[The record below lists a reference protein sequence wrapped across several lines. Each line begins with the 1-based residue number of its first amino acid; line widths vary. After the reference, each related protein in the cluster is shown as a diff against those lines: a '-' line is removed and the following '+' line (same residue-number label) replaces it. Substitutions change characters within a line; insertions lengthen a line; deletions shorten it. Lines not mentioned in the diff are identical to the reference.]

1 MEQLGRFV
9 VREELGAGTHS
20 VVYAAR
26 EDDRQCALRVFNEE
40 ALAEGEPHREQFRDA
55 LEGLKRV
62 AHPSIV
68 KVYEAG
74 EEEGRLYVAMELM
87 ECPTLEQKLAEE
99 GALQEEQI
107 VLFVRQAAQALD
119 KARDMGYFHGA
130 LNADNVFVV
139 SNEKIKLS
147 DFAVKALLEQ
157 PDTLGQFSTPSQEDA
172 GEVEEEEWVTAEDLL
187 RARSE
192 GGDEQML
199 EEDLTSLGVLTMR
212 MLGVDVPERGNA
224 DLDDYRTVLMK
235 EAFAGLAAQE
245 EAASRQTQEV
255 IRRLLTPGGFDS
267 PGQVVVELASAMLL
281 RRPFAT
287 AGAGPE
293 LGEQATAETA
303 AVARAAEP
311 EYEEIEMPSLG
322 DLSDLEFM
330 GDPTA
335 AAFTP
340 FFYWESRRGGRFF
353 VIHDSEQL
361 TIGRDPDY
369 ADVALLDPA
378 ISRQHCT
385 LAREGSVIRIEDLG
399 STNGTFVNGERIEA
413 AEVTT
418 GDTVRVGSTRMYL
431 TLTSRG

>member
-9 VREELGAGTHS
+9 VREELGAGTDS
-20 VVYAAR
+20 VVYEASEDER
-26 EDDRQCALRVFNEE
+26 ECALRVFNEGV
-40 ALAEGEPHREQFRDA
+40 LAEDEPHREQFRAA

-62 AHPSIV
+62 THPSIV

-74 EEEGRLYVAMELM
+74 EQEGRLFVAMEM
-87 ECPTLEQKLAEE
+87 MACPTLEQKLADE

-119 KARDMGYFHGA
+119 KARDMGYFHGDLDPA
-130 LNADNVFVV
+130 NVFVV
-139 SNEKIKLS
+139 SNEKVKLS
-147 DFAVKALLEQ
+147 DFALKTFLQE
-157 PDTLGQFSTPSQEDA
+157 PETLGQFAAPSEE
-172 GEVEEEEWVTAEDLL
+172 EVEGVEQEEWVTAEDLL

-192 GGDEQML
+192 GADQQML
-199 EEDLTSLGVLTMR
+199 EEDFTALGVLTMR
-212 MLGVDVPERGNA
+212 MLGVKVPERGVA
-224 DLDDYRTVLMK
+224 ELDHYRTVLMRG
-235 EAFAGLAAQE
+235 AFADLAAE
-245 EAASRQTQEV
+245 ERGVSRQTQEV
-255 IRRLLTPGGFDS
+255 VRRLLTPGGFDS

-281 RRPFAT
+281 RRPFVT
-287 AGAGPE
+287 AAPGPGF
-293 LGEQATAETA
+293 GERASAETA
-303 AVARAAEP
+303 AVGRTAERP
-311 EYEEIEMPSLG
+311 RREVAIAGLG

-340 FFYWESRRGGRFF
+340 FFFWESRRGGRFF
-353 VIHDSEQL
+353 VIHDSERL

-369 ADVALLDPA
+369 ADVALMDPA

-385 LAREGSVIRIEDLG
+385 LSREGSIIRIEDLG

-413 AEVTT
+413 AEVTV
-418 GDTVRVGSTRMYL
+418 GDTLRVGSTRMYL